1 MAARDNRADVVVIG
15 GGPVGLSYAMW
26 LKKKRPKT
34 RVVLLEQRV
43 TPGYKIG
50 ESLLSAT
57 VNALYSLGFTKS
69 LMRRL
74 FANKAGLQFWY
85 VDAESERLGTH
96 IDIILSET
104 FQVERRPFELAF
116 QELARRQGIDL
127 RTGARVRFEDSRLS
141 AGRCEVVYESN
152 GGATTT
158 LEARLVCDASG
169 PRSVIPRALGV
180 WRKPEGHVDAN
191 AYWGYF
197 RRKSDPDV
205 KSWKSGAS
213 RNICFPEGWVWFIGL
228 CSWQQAS
235 DEGLTALIDGV
246 LDNDGPDEKLPTRA
260 ELSERHGCPYQQL
273 LSIGIVPRDD
283 MDGSKSLPKEQRFG
297 YYLERYPALGSILDH
312 FELVEGLYDGL
323 PPFVAAERL
332 IHDCERYA
340 GDGWVSVGDAAMFV
354 NPIFSPG
361 LAFGMSTAYMAVNDT
376 LGALKR
382 EDFSPERFG
391 AYEDYVRLLFSALVG
406 ENDMLYRGFRH
417 RDSYE
422 RTLMV
427 KFFSGIKD
435 AVRQVA
441 AAGGA
446 T

>member
-1 MAARDNRADVVVIG
+1 M
-15 GGPVGLSYAMW
+15 
-26 LKKKRPKT
+26 
-34 RVVLLEQRV
+34 
-43 TPGYKIG
+43 
-50 ESLLSAT
+50 
-57 VNALYSLGFTKS
+57 
-69 LMRRL
+69 
-74 FANKAGLQFWY
+74 
-85 VDAESERLGTH
+85 H
-96 IDIILSET
+96 IDIMLSET

-127 RTGARVRFEDSRLS
+127 RIGARVQAEDSRLS
-141 AGRCEVVYESN
+141 AGHCEVVYESDS
-152 GGATTT
+152 GAATT
-158 LEARLVCDASG
+158 LEARLVCDATG
-169 PRSVIPRALGV
+169 PRSVIPRAQGV
-180 WRKPEGHVDAN
+180 WRKPAGHVDAN

-205 KSWKSGAS
+205 EFWKSGAS

-228 CSWQQAS
+228 CSWQQAPA
-235 DEGLTALIDGV
+235 EALTGLIRDV
-246 LDNDGPDEKLPTRA
+246 LDSKGPDEKLATRA
-260 ELSERHGCPYQQL
+260 ELSRRHGCPYEQPL

-283 MDGSKSLPKEQRFG
+283 MDGSKSLAKEERFG
-297 YYLERYPALGSILDH
+297 YYLDRYPALGRILDH
-312 FELVEGLYDGL
+312 FDLVEGLYDGL

-340 GDGWVSVGDAAMFV
+340 GDGWVAVGDAAMFV

-376 LGALKR
+376 LGALKHN
-382 EDFSPERFG
+382 DFSPERFRP
-391 AYEDYVRLLFSALVG
+391 YEEYVRLLFSALVG
-406 ENDMLYRGFRH
+406 ENDMLYRGFRD

-441 AAGGA
+441 ASGGA